1 MSKRTDS
8 CLPQSPVVVDAYP
21 VPATVHNYRSDMRVA
36 SRAFRM
42 ESLDRSPTVPQQVH
56 RPQPSWQVAATGGS
70 HEEYLAY
77 GENGSEEIVNQP
89 DPRWK
94 ATACLRELGGPG
106 LMQHV
111 RTDIDTA

>member
-1 MSKRTDS
+1 MSKRTDTY
-8 CLPQSPVVVDAYP
+8 LQQSPLVVDAYP
-21 VPATVHNYRSDMRVA
+21 VPATVRIHRSDMRVA

-77 GENGSEEIVNQP
+77 GENGSKEIVHQP

-94 ATACLRELGGPG
+94 ATSCLRELGGGGP
-106 LMQHV
+106 HTA
-111 RTDIDTA
+111 RTHRH